1 MYTDDPQ
8 FWLKR
13 KLCDLKILINCIL
26 NFLPDQK
33 FGGRRPDLILDT
45 ELLPC
50 QSDVVRFDGTNHVGS
65 FAVSTKQFPEKI
77 GEKPVQNAPEP
88 VIRSM
93 RVMNYPDIRDDSG
106 FQGYAFKSRKF
117 SFSEWGCVVPLYGDL
132 MSPYLA
138 RVFVVRIRSVNID
151 SLPLNGKSGRCRAL
165 TN

>member
-1 MYTDDPQ
+1 M
-8 FWLKR
+8 
-13 KLCDLKILINCIL
+13 
-26 NFLPDQK
+26 
-33 FGGRRPDLILDT
+33 ILDT

-106 FQGYAFKSRKF
+106 FQGYVGTNQKF
-117 SFSEWGCVVPLYGDL
+117 SFLPWGPFFRFT
-132 MSPYLA
+132 A
-138 RVFVVRIRSVNID
+138 IR
-151 SLPLNGKSGRCRAL
+151 
-165 TN
+165 